1 MAVDIP
7 VARRSDKKTD
17 KAHDIL
23 VLVSGGVDSAVSLRR
38 LIAAGFTPFAA
49 TMLLPQFCGNV
60 VNGKPVYEVP
70 EEVAETAVRL
80 TESLGVSH
88 AVLDVRD
95 IFLDRVIEPFA
106 NCYRSGL
113 TPNPCVR
120 CNPRM
125 KFGLMRQWAEN
136 QLGVRMLATGHYAGI
151 VEREGRHRLAR
162 VHPMDKD
169 QSYFLYRIPPD
180 DLACTRF
187 PLSDVSEKSQV
198 RAEARALGLAGA
210 DADDSMD
217 ICFLPEG
224 DYRPLVVDGA
234 SPGPILDESGKELGW
249 HNGYMNFT
257 VGQRK
262 GFGIGFGRPMYVLR
276 LDPEKNAVV
285 VGPRESAHRYDV
297 LAHDLVIH
305 DADTLR
311 RGGRVWAKIRS
322 SGRPRQAEVIE
333 FTDSILHVRFDE
345 PVFAPAPGQHLVIY
359 DDAGL
364 ILGGGEICINN

>member
-1 MAVDIP
+1 M
-7 VARRSDKKTD
+7 
-17 KAHDIL
+17 

-38 LIAAGFTPFAA
+38 LIAAGFTPFAV

-60 VNGKPVYEVP
+60 SDGKSVYEVP
-70 EEVAETAVRL
+70 EGVAETAVSL

-95 IFLDRVIEPFA
+95 IFIDRVIEPFA
-106 NCYRSGL
+106 GCYRSGL

-125 KFGLMRQWAEN
+125 KFGLMREWAEKE
-136 QLGVRMLATGHYAGI
+136 LGVRMLATGHYAGI
-151 VEREGRHRLAR
+151 VERDGRHRLAR
-162 VHPMDKD
+162 VHPVDKD

-180 DLACTRF
+180 DLAFTRF
-187 PLSDVSEKSQV
+187 PLSDVSEKSEV

-224 DYRPLVVDGA
+224 DYRPLVVDA
-234 SPGPILDESGKELGW
+234 ALPGPIVDESGKELGR

-257 VGQRK
+257 IGQRK

-285 VGPRESAHRYDV
+285 VGPRESAHRRDV
-297 LAHDLVIH
+297 LAHDLVVH
-305 DADTLR
+305 DAGSLKS
-311 RGGRVWAKIRS
+311 GSKVWAKIRS
-322 SGRPRQAEVIE
+322 GGRPRQAEVTD
-333 FTDSILHVRFDE
+333 FTDSLLRVRFDE
-345 PVFAPAPGQHLVIY
+345 PVFAPAPGQHLVLY
-359 DDAGL
+359 DDDGVV
-364 ILGGGEICINN
+364 LGGGEIRVKS